1 MDRKRVDRILRACV
15 AQREREN
22 LGRLPGQTE
31 RLCRA
36 LLMAWDEAE
45 AARPRAPG
53 PRRCECRCECDVA
66 PCPACPG
73 GEECGL

>member
-31 RLCRA
+31 RLCLA
-36 LLMAWDEAE
+36 LLLAWDEAE
-45 AARPRAPG
+45 AARPPAPRKK
-53 PRRCECRCECDVA
+53 RR
-66 PCPACPG
+66 G
-73 GEECGL
+73 TS